1 MGNKAFRQA
10 EQGNGRRGVRMEQ
23 VTEAVKA
30 ETTENRENRGNR
42 KPAVKWLIVG
52 LIVSLAASG
61 IFTAC
66 YGIFERRAESR
77 RNEQYIA
84 DPLETS
90 NTITYLYQNCY
101 LLYRDLYNKEHQ
113 TSLSYVELYM
123 QPTEGNEWLNDDRK
137 RAEVANADT
146 EPLTI
151 PEGEDTDNYA
161 AQGIFA
167 AQTGEYLEEHFN
179 TLENSF
185 GQLNNLYDYR
195 IRDTQTGEILSNLA
209 DTDIVAEE
217 QSFYLTF
224 VFDAYGNDATLGNTV
239 IGSDTTT
246 LRKTAAEVIRNCG
259 LTRMVDANMDTTID
273 AGHNTMFRLEMPK
286 NCEITFCISRQA
298 AQSLGQN
305 GQYIYYDQDMNNVSV
320 YFSMGEYASYYL
332 SGCQQMFLILALLIF
347 LLALVLPGL
356 GEERAWEKVVLLKL
370 PIEAVVV
377 ILTIIAG
384 IGSEQVVGLV
394 SWVRSGHALGTVLRG
409 NSAQIQLLTIILTY
423 ALNVLAV
430 AALFFIAWCCGVSL
444 RAIRVQGAGTYLRQ
458 HSLCYLLV
466 PLWKKLWRG
475 MKKGFSIGR
484 DKVVDV
490 YHDAEHF
497 DVTKDAKKL
506 ILRIVLW
513 NALILVIV
521 CSLPLGGVT
530 IAVIYSVVL
539 YFVLRRYI
547 SKLQKKYGLLLKA
560 TNEISQGNLNVT
572 IEEDLG
578 VFEPFKPQIY
588 RIEEGFRN
596 AVAEEVKSQRMKS
609 ELITNVSHDLKTPLT
624 AIITYVKL
632 LQEPGVTE
640 EQRKEYLETLDRK
653 SLRLKALIEDLF
665 EVSKAN
671 SQNITLDIRDV
682 DIVSMVKQVEFEME
696 DKLADAGLE
705 VRMSLPEEKV
715 IVPLD
720 SQKTFRIFE
729 NLFGNIAKY
738 ALPGTRVY
746 VNGFTA
752 KEDVTIILKNITA
765 QELSVSGEELTERF
779 VRGDTSR
786 NTEGSGLGLAI
797 AKSFTELQGGKF
809 RIELDGDLF
818 KVVLTWKV
826 KSQNGQNMVPRESET
841 AEKNENSDCLS

>member
-1 MGNKAFRQA
+1 
-10 EQGNGRRGVRMEQ
+10 MEQ
-23 VTEAVKA
+23 VTEAVKEA
-30 ETTENRENRGNR
+30 ETTEHREHREHR
-42 KPAVKWLIVG
+42 KPAVKWLIIG
-52 LIVSLAASG
+52 WIVSLAASG

-137 RAEVANADT
+137 RAEVAYGDT
-146 EPLTI
+146 EELTI
-151 PEGEDTDNYA
+151 PEGADPENYA
-161 AQGIFA
+161 AQGILA

-370 PIEAVVV
+370 PIEAVAV

-423 ALNVLAV
+423 PFTFWIGILI
-430 AALFFIAWCCGVSL
+430 FHCTFC
-444 RAIRVQGAGTYLRQ
+444 
-458 HSLCYLLV
+458 LLV
-466 PLWKKLWRG
+466 
-475 MKKGFSIGR
+475 
-484 DKVVDV
+484 
-490 YHDAEHF
+490 
-497 DVTKDAKKL
+497 
-506 ILRIVLW
+506 
-513 NALILVIV
+513 
-521 CSLPLGGVT
+521 
-530 IAVIYSVVL
+530 
-539 YFVLRRYI
+539 
-547 SKLQKKYGLLLKA
+547 
-560 TNEISQGNLNVT
+560 
-572 IEEDLG
+572 
-578 VFEPFKPQIY
+578 
-588 RIEEGFRN
+588 
-596 AVAEEVKSQRMKS
+596 
-609 ELITNVSHDLKTPLT
+609 
-624 AIITYVKL
+624 
-632 LQEPGVTE
+632 
-640 EQRKEYLETLDRK
+640 
-653 SLRLKALIEDLF
+653 
-665 EVSKAN
+665 
-671 SQNITLDIRDV
+671 
-682 DIVSMVKQVEFEME
+682 
-696 DKLADAGLE
+696 
-705 VRMSLPEEKV
+705 
-715 IVPLD
+715 
-720 SQKTFRIFE
+720 
-729 NLFGNIAKY
+729 
-738 ALPGTRVY
+738 
-746 VNGFTA
+746 
-752 KEDVTIILKNITA
+752 
-765 QELSVSGEELTERF
+765 
-779 VRGDTSR
+779 
-786 NTEGSGLGLAI
+786 
-797 AKSFTELQGGKF
+797 
-809 RIELDGDLF
+809 
-818 KVVLTWKV
+818 
-826 KSQNGQNMVPRESET
+826 
-841 AEKNENSDCLS
+841 

>member
-1 MGNKAFRQA
+1 
-10 EQGNGRRGVRMEQ
+10 MEQ

-42 KPAVKWLIVG
+42 GNRKPAVKWLIIG

-77 RNEQYIA
+77 RNEQYIE

-113 TSLSYVELYM
+113 TSLSYGELYM

-137 RAEVANADT
+137 RAEVAYGDT
-146 EPLTI
+146 EELTI
-151 PEGEDTDNYA
+151 PEGEDPENYMA
-161 AQGIFA
+161 RGILA
-167 AQTGEYLEEHFN
+167 VQTREYLEEHFN

-195 IRDTQTGEILSNLA
+195 IRDTKTGEILSNLT

-217 QSFYLTF
+217 QRFYLTF

-259 LTRMVDANMDTTID
+259 LTRMVDANMGSAIS

-430 AALFFIAWCCGVSL
+430 AALFFIAWCLGVSL
-444 RAIRVQGAGTYLRQ
+444 RAMRVQGARAYLKQ

-466 PLWKKLWRG
+466 PFWKKLWRG

-539 YFVLRRYI
+539 YFVLRRYV

-560 TNEISQGNLNVT
+560 TNEIAQGNLNVT

-696 DKLADAGLE
+696 DKLADAGLD
-705 VRMSLPEEKV
+705 VRMNLPEEKV

-752 KEDVTIILKNITA
+752 KDEVTIILKNIAA
-765 QELSVSGEELTERF
+765 QELSASGEELTERF
-779 VRGDTSR
+779 VRGDASR

-797 AKSFTELQGGKF
+797 AKSFTEIQGGKF

-818 KVVLTWKV
+818 KVVLIWKV
-826 KSQNGQNMVPRESET
+826 KPESGNYDNSGDKVT
-841 AEKNENSDCLS
+841 TGDKEKQPLQS